1 MALYWKATALVM
13 VALLLGLTLRREQNF
28 ALLLAIAACAMA
40 SMAAVTY
47 LEPVVDFLRE
57 LEALGDLS
65 GDMLGLLLKAVGIG
79 LISQIAGAVCTD
91 AGNGALARQLQLLG
105 SAAILYLSLPLFSGL
120 LELLQEILGEL

>member
-91 AGNGALARQLQLLG
+91 AGNDALARQLQLLG